1 MLAIRAEAACR
12 ALGGFRTSGGFLCRC
27 PVPTHGK
34 GRGDQT
40 PSLSISDGHKG
51 IVFFCFAG
59 CEPPAIKTA
68 LARLDLS
75 RPAAPLSSPRWKPGR
90 TTTADALALWRSA
103 LPVAGTLG
111 ERYLAARAL
120 PLPPNSLRF
129 LPKADFSPTRR
140 LPCVVA
146 ALQSV
151 SRAIVGV
158 QLTFLHPTGAEK
170 APVEN
175 PRRVI
180 GMARGAALRLAAP
193 AEEIGLAEGYETAHA
208 AMLMTRVP
216 TWASCG
222 SSRLP
227 LVILP
232 SIVRR
237 VIVFA
242 DPDKPGLEA
251 AEQFR
256 ERHPE
261 LENVE
266 IRTPDG
272 SDDYAAIYA
281 KRRLQRRENA

>member
-1 MLAIRAEAACR
+1 MQAIRAEAVCR

-27 PVPTHGK
+27 PVATHGK
-34 GRGDQT
+34 GRGDQS

-51 IVFFCFAG
+51 LVFFCFAG
-59 CEPPAIKTA
+59 CEPPAIGAA
-68 LARLDLS
+68 LALLDLS
-75 RPAAPLSSPRWKPGR
+75 KPAAPFTRPSPKAAR
-90 TTTADALALWRSA
+90 TTTADALALWNA
-103 LPVAGTLG
+103 GYPVAGTPA
-111 ERYLAARAL
+111 EHYLAARGL
-120 PLPPNSLRF
+120 PLPPKSLRF
-129 LPKADFSPTRR
+129 LSNVEFSKTRR
-140 LPCVVA
+140 FHCLVA
-146 ALQSV
+146 AMQSV

-158 QLTFLHPTGAEK
+158 QLTFLHPKRPEK

-180 GMARGAALRLAAP
+180 GKARGAALRLAAA

-208 AMLMTRVP
+208 AMLMTGVP

-232 SIVRR
+232 GIVRR

-251 AEQFR
+251 AEHFR

-281 KRRLQRRENA
+281 KQRLRFRETV